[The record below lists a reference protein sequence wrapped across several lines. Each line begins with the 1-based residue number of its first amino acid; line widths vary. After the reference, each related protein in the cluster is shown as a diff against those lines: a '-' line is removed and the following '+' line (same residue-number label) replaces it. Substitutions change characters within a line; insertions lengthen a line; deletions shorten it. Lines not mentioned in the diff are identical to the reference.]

1 MKDKIYDG
9 FFYRNM
15 KQHNCV
21 QHW

>member
-9 FFYRNM
+9 FHRNM
-15 KQHNCV
+15 KQHICV